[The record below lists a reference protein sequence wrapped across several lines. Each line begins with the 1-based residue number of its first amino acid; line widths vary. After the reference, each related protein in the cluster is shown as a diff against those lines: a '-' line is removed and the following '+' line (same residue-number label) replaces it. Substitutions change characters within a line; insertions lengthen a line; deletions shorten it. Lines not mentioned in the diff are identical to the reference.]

1 MNITEKAKIKLE
13 SIFSKKNVDSMR
25 FYAMESGCCG
35 PQIGI
40 SIDAP
45 EETDTIKEING
56 IKVAIDSEIKDAVE
70 GLTLDDEE
78 TADGTQFVLVG
89 MDQCC

>member
-1 MNITEKAKIKLE
+1 
-13 SIFSKKNVDSMR
+13 
-25 FYAMESGCCG
+25 MESGCCG

-45 EETDTIKEING
+45 VPTDTIKEING
-56 IKVAIDSEIKDAVE
+56 IKVAIDQEIKDAVE

>member
-13 SIFSKKNVDSMR
+13 GIFTEKNVDSMR
-25 FYAMESGCCG
+25 FYLMESGCCG

-56 IKVAIDSEIKDAVE
+56 IKVAIDSEITDAVE

>member
-13 SIFSKKNVDSMR
+13 GIFTEKNVDSMR

-45 EETDTIKEING
+45 EATDTIKEING
-56 IKVAIDSEIKDAVE
+56 IKVAIDPDIKDAVE

-78 TADGTQFVLVG
+78 TSDGTQFVLLG